1 MNFRP
6 YPGKLS
12 LVSLAVSACIASGV
26 AQGAGFALNELSAG
40 AAGTANAG
48 RAANPEDASIMSSN
62 PAGIAFLDKAQWTF
76 GGAVV
81 MPTGEVKNA
90 TGSKGQIIGNP
101 GSAGTGDGG
110 DFLSPAFVPSA
121 YFAAPIDDKWSV
133 GFGMYVPFAAK
144 TDYDDNFAGRY
155 LATKTELTNIN
166 LQSTLSYKFN
176 DNLSVGLGVFA
187 SHMEGTLA
195 NNQFL
200 LGMEIDSV
208 MEGDDWG
215 YGWNVGML
223 WNPSERTSIGM
234 SYTSKVDF
242 TVEGDMTVSGDA
254 TGKAPGSLDVTLP
267 DKFEIGI
274 THQLDDRWTL
284 LAGALWT
291 GWSSF
296 DEINAIADEGLT
308 VNVPGMGNIPVYG
321 PGDVATHVPEN
332 WKDSWAWSVGA
343 EYKYNSQW
351 TLKGGYAYD
360 NSPVRNEYRTARIPD
375 VDREWLTIGAKY
387 QPNQDYTIDMAYGYM
402 LKKDTSI
409 NETDHDA
416 DGTPGNV
423 NFQGEYKDMGAH
435 VLMVSLTRRF

>member
-26 AQGAGFALNELSAG
+26 AQGAGFALYELSAG

-90 TGSKGQIIGNP
+90 SGTKGNTLIGNTP
-101 GSAGTGDGG
+101 ISSGTGDGG
-110 DFLSPAFVPSA
+110 DFLSTAFVSSA
-121 YFAAPIDDKWSV
+121 YFAAPIDEKWAV

-144 TDYDDNFAGRY
+144 TEYDDDFAGRY

-176 DNLSVGLGVFA
+176 DDLSFGLGLFA
-187 SHMEGTLA
+187 SHIEGTLG
-195 NNQFL
+195 NKKFQS
-200 LGMEIDSV
+200 LGGQAGLEMDSV

-215 YGWNVGML
+215 WNIGML
-223 WNPSERTSIGM
+223 WNATDKTTIGM

-242 TVEGDMTVSGDA
+242 TVEGDLKL
-254 TGKAPGSLDVTLP
+254 TGNLQDKAKGHLDLTLP

-296 DEINAIADEGLT
+296 DEVNAIADEGM
-308 VNVPGMGNIPVYG
+308 VGGIN
-321 PGDVATHVPEN
+321 PGDVVTHVPEN

-343 EYKYNSQW
+343 EYKYNAQW
-351 TLKGGYAYD
+351 RLSY
-360 NSPVRNEYRTARIPD
+360 P
-375 VDREWLTIGAKY
+375 
-387 QPNQDYTIDMAYGYM
+387 
-402 LKKDTSI
+402 
-409 NETDHDA
+409 
-416 DGTPGNV
+416 
-423 NFQGEYKDMGAH
+423 
-435 VLMVSLTRRF
+435 

>member
-81 MPTGEVKNA
+81 APTGEVKNA
-90 TGSKGQIIGNP
+90 TGSKGQLVGNP

-110 DFLSPAFVPSA
+110 DFLGTAFVPSA

-133 GFGMYVPFAAK
+133 GFGMYVPFASK
-144 TDYDDNFAGRY
+144 TEYDDDFAGRY

-166 LQSTLSYKFN
+166 LQSTLSYRFN
-176 DNLSVGLGVFA
+176 DDLSVGFGLFA
-187 SHMEGTLA
+187 SHMEGTLG
-195 NNQFL
+195 NKIYTPVVGFEN
-200 LGMEIDSV
+200 DSV

-215 YGWNVGML
+215 WGWNIGML
-223 WNPSERTSIGM
+223 WNATDRTTIGM

-242 TVEGDMTVSGDA
+242 TVEGEITVTGDTPA
-254 TGKAPGSLDVTLP
+254 KADGHLDVTLP
-267 DKFEIGI
+267 DKFEIGV
-274 THQLDDRWTL
+274 THKLDDRWTL

-296 DEINAIADEGLT
+296 DEINAIADEGFL
-308 VNVPGMGNIPVYG
+308 IYE
-321 PGDVATHVPEN
+321 PGDVVTHVPEN

-343 EYKYNSQW
+343 EYKYNAQW

-423 NFQGEYKDMGAH
+423 SFQGEYKDMGAH